1 MKNHSAKSNVVTVT
15 GFKLI
20 LSEGEEPRIAAYLR
34 NKKEEMK
41 ESKASI
47 VLLADS
53 YSLHLEF
60 RGSFHYTQR
69 SGQIFALNK

>member
-1 MKNHSAKSNVVTVT
+1 MKKHSAKSNVVAVT

-53 YSLHLEF
+53 Y
-60 RGSFHYTQR
+60 
-69 SGQIFALNK
+69 GQMGGNKNRYGQKV